1 MCPVGS
7 LQLNIKLQDV
17 VGLLQVNI
25 ELLGALELNIKL
37 RNVSSGLIGVEY

>member
-1 MCPVGS
+1 MGS